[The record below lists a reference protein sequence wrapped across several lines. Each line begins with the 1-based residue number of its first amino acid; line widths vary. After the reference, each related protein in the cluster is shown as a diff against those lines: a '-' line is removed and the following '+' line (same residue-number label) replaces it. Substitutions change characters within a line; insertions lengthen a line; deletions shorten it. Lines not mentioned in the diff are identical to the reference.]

1 MTYTYMTFSSVVYT
15 VPNRTVVLKILK
27 KREKKVRTINRT
39 CTLHS
44 CYSTNT
50 CQYQGTCG
58 TTRWPGLNNT
68 DLPEGIQVHIIY

>member
-39 CTLHS
+39 CVHYTLA
-44 CYSTNT
+44 TVPILANT
-50 CQYQGTCG
+50 KAPVVP
-58 TTRWPGLNNT
+58 PG
-68 DLPEGIQVHIIY
+68 GRV

>member
-39 CTLHS
+39 CTDRYTLA
-44 CYSTNT
+44 TVPILANT
-50 CQYQGTCG
+50 KVPVVP
-58 TTRWPGLNNT
+58 PG
-68 DLPEGIQVHIIY
+68 GRV